1 MPFVCSYFF
10 LWGSQVFFNLAMRIG
25 KESQGVRLRG
35 VYGICGLILGV
46 VDLIRSVH
54 QENKMR

>member
-1 MPFVCSYFF
+1 
-10 LWGSQVFFNLAMRIG
+10 MRIG